1 MSDPDYEGADGD
13 ERERKRLASVRPQAA
28 SLLLQAEADEE
39 HDEDGGPGHA
49 ETVCSALDS
58 FSLRRTHGARGSSE
72 SHVASSS
79 PPMSSSPV
87 AAALDLD
94 DAATFPLDQ
103 ALAGW
108 AGRGGDDAA
117 AHSAELARTAPPAPD
132 RSLRQYR
139 RNLLA
144 DYGS

>member
-1 MSDPDYEGADGD
+1 MSDPDYEGVDGD

-28 SLLLQAEADEE
+28 SLLLQAEADEADG
-39 HDEDGGPGHA
+39 DEPGHA

-87 AAALDLD
+87 AAALELD

-108 AGRGGDDAA
+108 PGRGGDDAA
-117 AHSAELARTAPPAPD
+117 THSAELARTAPPAPD

-144 DYGS
+144 DYGN